1 MREMLDCP
9 QLPHFFEM
17 KRAALH
23 TLGCKLN
30 YAETATIGKQFVQ
43 KGYTLVDITES
54 ADVVVINTCSVTEHA
69 DRECRQ
75 IIRRALRTSPHAT
88 IAVVGCYAQLNSS
101 SLQSMP
107 GVKIVLGTEEKFNL
121 FHYIENAS
129 DEQPSVV
136 APSVDEITTIHAASS
151 TGFGERTR
159 VFLKIQEGCDYHCSY
174 CTVPLA
180 RGRSRS
186 IPKEIV
192 LQQAYE
198 VVEQGYK
205 EIVLTG
211 VNVGE
216 YSTESGERLVSLLKE
231 LVRIDG
237 LQRIRISS
245 IEPNLLSD
253 ELLELWFNEPKLCKH
268 WHIPLQSGSNGIL
281 KLMQRRYNREFYRT
295 KVETIKHYYPN
306 AGIGADVI
314 VGFPGETDAL
324 FNETY
329 DFISEIPITYLHV
342 FSYSA
347 RPYTPASTFDFQVEP
362 RIRQE
367 RSERLHLLGI
377 EKKRKFLQSFPGK
390 IVTVLVESEVTPG
403 VYSGLTEEYVRV
415 VFEANSD
422 VKNSLVSVF
431 IDNAQDG
438 QCHGFLIQPI
448 FQCQERVYP

>member
-1 MREMLDCP
+1 M
-9 QLPHFFEM
+9 
-17 KRAALH
+17 
-23 TLGCKLN
+23 GCKLN

-43 KGYTLVDITES
+43 KGYTLVDITEP

-75 IIRRALRTSPHAT
+75 IIRRALRTSPHGI
-88 IAVVGCYAQLNSS
+88 IAVVGCYAQLNPS

-107 GVKIVLGTEEKFNL
+107 GVKIVLGIEEKFNL
-121 FHYIENAS
+121 FHYIENVS
-129 DEQPSVV
+129 DEQPVVV
-136 APSVDEITTIHAASS
+136 ASSLDEITTIHVASS
-151 TGFGERTR
+151 AGFGDRTR

-180 RGRSRS
+180 RGRNRS

-192 LQQAYE
+192 LQQVYE
-198 VVEQGYK
+198 AVEQGYK

-268 WHIPLQSGSNGIL
+268 WHVPLQSGSNAIL
-281 KLMQRRYNREFYRT
+281 RLMVRRYNCEFYRT
-295 KVETIKHYYPN
+295 KIETIKHYYPN

-314 VGFPGETDAL
+314 VGFPGETDAH
-324 FNETY
+324 FKETY
-329 DFISEIPITYLHV
+329 DFISELPVTYLHV

-347 RPYTPASTFDFQVEP
+347 RPHTPASTFDFQVEP

-367 RSERLHLLGI
+367 RSEQLHLLGI

-390 IVTVLVESEVTPG
+390 NVTVLVESEVAPG
-403 VYSGLTEEYVRV
+403 SYSGLTEEYVRV
-415 VFEANSD
+415 VFEANSN

-431 IDNAQDG
+431 IDNVQDD
-438 QCHGFLIQPI
+438 QCHGFLVQPI